1 MWGKEKSLG
10 PAGIGVSDG
19 PIVVSRYTDYPGPHT
34 KFSGMLRSD
43 RRLAEAKENKISV
56 HTERLVCQ
64 HMDALRVAQLRFQ
77 RFSVVNTVIDFVSD
91 WWHVKSVVLFW
102 R

>member
-1 MWGKEKSLG
+1 
-10 PAGIGVSDG
+10 
-19 PIVVSRYTDYPGPHT
+19 
-34 KFSGMLRSD
+34 MLRSD
-43 RRLAEAKENKISV
+43 RRLVEAKENKISV

-64 HMDALRVAQLRFQ
+64 HMDTFRVAQLRFQ

-91 WWHVKSVVLFW
+91 WCHLKSVVLFW